1 MPDRIRIRSGG
12 SESTFSAPGPVV
24 LGRDP
29 SVVAVVLDHGSVSRR
44 HAQIAHGEDG
54 WVLTDLGSSNGDEY
68 QGPLK
73 NNLPPGSGAQLVM
86 PNGCKFKGTWIDGR
100 RITGAHR
107 VSSATSVHL
116 GMEHEGADITIEPVA
131 ERVDVASGPATE
143 RFDLPVEPVLE
154 SVVMPPVP
162 AAAAPSAPVPGPPD
176 VPGGTDDRPDDTR
189 LFGTGGAPVA
199 GADLRAKL
207 GATTVT
213 FPAVPDRKY
222 TVGRDPDSD
231 LTTDEEIVSRTHLEL
246 AWNGEV
252 WTATDVSARGTFTT
266 KGTPLPKGLPTP
278 LAVSTTLRLGGS
290 ASGEPLRV
298 SVSRFPRIRR
308 RSDRE

>member
-44 HAQIAHGEDG
+44 HAQITHGDDG
-54 WVLTDLGSSNGDEY
+54 WVLTDLGSSN
-68 QGPLK
+68 
-73 NNLPPGSGAQLVM
+73 
-86 PNGCKFKGTWIDGR
+86 GTWIDGR